1 MDIHDIRAKLAKD
14 APTIGTWLQ
23 LPSADVAE
31 LMARAGYDWV
41 AVDMEHGSF
50 GRTGLP
56 DIFRAIQCGGAAP
69 FARLPAASRTAVKA
83 ALEAGAQGLIFP
95 MIESRAQLD
104 QAISWATYPG
114 HDDGRQEGEPLRE
127 NRGVGF
133 CRANAFGKDFDAYM
147 RDTAPRIFLVAQIEH
162 IRAVEDLDAILSQPR
177 LDAIMV
183 GPYDLSGS
191 MGLTGQFDHPDF
203 KAVMAR
209 IHEACRRHHARM
221 GLHVVQPDPEELRR
235 QVAAGSRFIA
245 CTGYPDCN
253 YTAPVATGV
262 MCPRCGEGRMVEKST
277 KRGKIFYSCDRYP
290 QCDFALW
297 DKPVPGPCPRCDS
310 SYLVEKRGRDGSVK
324 VMCPTKGCGYVKGGD
339 DGQDA

>member
-1 MDIHDIRAKLAKD
+1 
-14 APTIGTWLQ
+14 
-23 LPSADVAE
+23 
-31 LMARAGYDWV
+31 MA
-41 AVDMEHGSF
+41 SK
-50 GRTGLP
+50 T
-56 DIFRAIQCGGAAP
+56 AI
-69 FARLPAASRTAVKA
+69 KA

-95 MIESRAQLD
+95 MIESREQLD

-114 HDDGRQEGEPLRE
+114 HDDGRRDGDPLRE

-147 RDTAPRIFLVAQIEH
+147 RDTAPRLFLVAQIEH
-162 IRAVEDLDAILSQPR
+162 IRAVDDLDAILSQPR

-191 MGLTGQFDHPDF
+191 MGLTGRFDHPDF

-245 CTGYPDCN
+245 YGIDSVFLWQAAARP
-253 YTAPVATGV
+253 AGV
-262 MCPRCGEGRMVEKST
+262 
-277 KRGKIFYSCDRYP
+277 
-290 QCDFALW
+290 
-297 DKPVPGPCPRCDS
+297 
-310 SYLVEKRGRDGSVK
+310 
-324 VMCPTKGCGYVKGGD
+324 
-339 DGQDA
+339 

>member
-14 APTIGTWLQ
+14 EPTIGTWLQ

-69 FARLPAASRTAVKA
+69 FARLPIASRTAIKA

-114 HDDGRQEGEPLRE
+114 HDDGRRDGEPLRE

-133 CRANAFGKDFDAYM
+133 CRANAFGRDFDAYM

-162 IRAVEDLDAILSQPR
+162 IRAVEELDAILSQPR

-191 MGLTGQFDHPDF
+191 MRPAGGIMPAWACMWCSPTPGSC
-203 KAVMAR
+203 AVR
-209 IHEACRRHHARM
+209 WRRAAASSPTASIRSSSGRRPH
-221 GLHVVQPDPEELRR
+221 GPPERR
-235 QVAAGSRFIA
+235 AGHRE
-245 CTGYPDCN
+245 
-253 YTAPVATGV
+253 
-262 MCPRCGEGRMVEKST
+262 EGREGDCF
-277 KRGKIFYSCDRYP
+277 RRFRFFGI
-290 QCDFALW
+290 A
-297 DKPVPGPCPRCDS
+297 
-310 SYLVEKRGRDGSVK
+310 YL
-324 VMCPTKGCGYVKGGD
+324 
-339 DGQDA
+339 